1 MKTRK
6 LNTTALA
13 SLTVKTG
20 RSILAAISLSMAV
33 FGATALSTIGVVYA
47 DTPELTQQ
55 QAEQQSAQKAG
66 NLIIYREKGLN
77 ANSLMY
83 YRVAVDGKS
92 IGQLKRNTAFH
103 LQLSPGEHVIETND
117 PKRSAIVFTV
127 EENKTSYINAAIDKR
142 WNVALQEV
150 QPATELATSLANCDA
165 NFKHSCSVN
174 NDTCCSAPTK
184 LNRFVIR

>member
-6 LNTTALA
+6 SNTTALA

-20 RSILAAISLSMAV
+20 RSILAAINLSMAV
-33 FGATALSTIGVVYA
+33 FGATALTTSGAVYA
-47 DTPELTQQ
+47 DTAVTPELTQQ
-55 QAEQQSAQKAG
+55 QAEQQTGK
-66 NLIIYREKGLN
+66 LIIYREKGLN

-83 YRVAVDGKS
+83 YRVAVDGES

-127 EENKTSYINAAIDKR
+127 EENKTSYINAAIDKH
-142 WNVALQEV
+142 WKVALQEV
-150 QPATELATSLANCDA
+150 QATTELATSLTNCDA
-165 NFKHSCSVN
+165 NFKHSCAVN